1 MNLDQSRMLLVTCSY
16 VLFLNFFF
24 GHIQYEKKLCQ
35 DTKICVFVMLS
46 AMVYGY
52 RHSQYFVRN
61 ADIWKNKK
69 ILFFTKNE
77 IC

>member
-1 MNLDQSRMLLVTCSY
+1 
-16 VLFLNFFF
+16 
-24 GHIQYEKKLCQ
+24 
-35 DTKICVFVMLS
+35 MLS

-52 RHSQYFVRN
+52 RHSQYVVRN

-77 IC
+77 ICWRQPHEIFW